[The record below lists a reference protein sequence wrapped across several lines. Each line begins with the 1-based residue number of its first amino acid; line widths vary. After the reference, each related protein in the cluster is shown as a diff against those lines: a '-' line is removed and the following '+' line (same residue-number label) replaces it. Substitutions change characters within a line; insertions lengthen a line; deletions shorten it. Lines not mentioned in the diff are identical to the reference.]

1 MSQSHPELTVSRYRD
16 EETSPSRWQKT
27 GNKVTSHTRHRS
39 KTPRGKY
46 SDLTS
51 R

>member
-16 EETSPSRWQKT
+16 EETSPRRWQKT